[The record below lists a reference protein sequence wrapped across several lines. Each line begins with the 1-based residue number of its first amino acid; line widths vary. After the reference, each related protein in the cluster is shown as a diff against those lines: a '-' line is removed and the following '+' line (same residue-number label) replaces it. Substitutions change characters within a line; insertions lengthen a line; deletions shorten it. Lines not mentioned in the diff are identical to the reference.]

1 MPFQTHIS
9 FPSFSLTS
17 KALRESVFKKLKMK
31 SDKKNMINKEM
42 VTDILMLILLTVAP
56 ILIALI

>member
-17 KALRESVFKKLKMK
+17 KALRESVFKKLKMTK
-31 SDKKNMINKEM
+31 FGSNKAKHIHIKKQLSRPRGLK
-42 VTDILMLILLTVAP
+42 L
-56 ILIALI
+56 